1 MSATPK
7 AMQAARKYTGC
18 DGCTWP
24 GCEEETVSI
33 AALLDAFA
41 DAARADERR
50 LFAPFVIREALSE
63 YEIHARGVP
72 ERLIELITEAA
83 IAKRGAK

>member
-1 MSATPK
+1 MTATPE
-7 AMQAARKYTGC
+7 AMQAALKWKRTNERDFGLPR
-18 DGCTWP
+18 DFD
-24 GCEEETVSI
+24 ENI
-33 AALLDAFA
+33 AHALAA
-41 DAARADERR
+41 YAAAARADERR
-50 LFAPFVIREALSE
+50 VFAPFVIREALSE